1 MAWCDCQSIEDCKLF
16 IQTELAAKSISVG
29 DFTKAMLKVVT
40 IVKEWMNVFERI
52 GNIEALHHFTGI
64 DTMLLKYITTSQS
77 LYV

>member
-1 MAWCDCQSIEDCKLF
+1 
-16 IQTELAAKSISVG
+16 
-29 DFTKAMLKVVT
+29 MLKVVT